1 MKKHNLF
8 ILSLSSLLVL
18 VGCGEGSSSSS
29 SSKPDSETPIVT
41 KTDSEIESTDS
52 NESSVTTTQ
61 SEATKFAIHNGNE
74 NVTLTDINES
84 AKEGDAITFGYKIKS
99 GYEFKNEVKIVNS
112 NNEEVAFTD
121 NNDGTYTFTM
131 PSSEVTITLATRNRL
146 YKISKDEETSRLIS
160 LIKCDY
166 SEDYLSEESTTSEE
180 DIWMHN
186 SKAEFSKTVKVYL
199 TSNATLKPTGIT
211 LAELDNKVINLEES
225 SDFVSFVMPNKDVTI
240 KVNTTRNTHPV
251 TFNNSTHISLS
262 LFSKIEGTYSQINE
276 VVSGDEVY
284 LKAISS
290 EEKYKINEIS
300 YSYTLNYGGEV
311 VDNKFTESDLI
322 DGYYKLAVPEIKDG
336 TALSFTVTEVE
347 AGKFAGYS
355 FVGEYFGTTTEK
367 GKAETAGWGT
377 SYKLAIDESGLL
389 TFGYGATSESLKT
402 YYLISAATNK
412 DKGEAIASN
421 DEGKKFKF
429 YYDGTNIIADS
440 SLSNEQEVFTS
451 SLYIGFRSE
460 KDTPSYVGDMYT
472 GYYDSVSI
480 DSTSHLTTFQ
490 LYKKDGENTNLLY
503 SFYVDSSKKEFVRDG
518 VTLELTEQGEYVK
531 DRFNVQGASYNVLV
545 NGTIKYRL
553 KQTGKANP
561 ARFILDSYFGEYKLE
576 GETSASLILNGD
588 GNGTYKGE
596 ACTYIASENTLVLKT
611 STKKVTVTVDV
622 SALTYVV
629 VSEETMSNPLVGTTF
644 TDNGKV
650 SYTLDFGYDS
660 YSYDCTINLHFKSE
674 TMCTLSWTDADSYD
688 FYADPEVL
696 IEESDYPYTVE
707 GNKITI
713 NATTK
718 SNNKATIELTLSDD
732 GTKLTFMNDVSGDTV
747 KGQYLTK
754 Q

>member
-41 KTDSEIESTDS
+41 KTDSEIESTES

-84 AKEGDAITFGYKIKS
+84 AKEGDVITFGYKIKS

-121 NNDGTYTFTM
+121 NNDGTYTFNM
-131 PSSEVTITLATRNRL
+131 PSSEVTITLATKNRL

-211 LAELDNKVINLEES
+211 LAELDNKVINLEEGS
-225 SDFVSFVMPNKDVTI
+225 EFVSFVMPNKDVTI

-262 LFSKIEGTYSQINE
+262 LFSKVEGTYSQINE
-276 VVSGDEVY
+276 VVAGDEVY

-440 SLSNEQEVFTS
+440 SLDNEQEIFAP
-451 SLYIGFRSE
+451 SLYIGFKSG

-480 DSTSHLTTFQ
+480 DSTSYLTTFQ
-490 LYKKDGENTNLLY
+490 LLKKEGENKNLVY
-503 SFYVDSSKKEFVRDG
+503 SLYVDSSKKEFVRDG
-518 VTLELTEQGEYVK
+518 VTIEITEQGSAYK
-531 DRFNVQGASYNVLV
+531 DRFNAQGASYNVLV
-545 NGTIKYRL
+545 NGVVKYRL
-553 KQTGKANP
+553 KQTGKWDP
-561 ARFILDSYFGEYKLE
+561 ARILLDSYIGEYKLE

-596 ACTYIASENTLVLKT
+596 ACTYAASENTLVLKT

-622 SALTYVV
+622 TAFTYVV
-629 VSEETMSNPLVGTTF
+629 VSEEVMSNPLVGSTF
-644 TDNGKV
+644 TDNGNV
-650 SYTLDFGYDS
+650 SYDYYDDE
-660 YSYDCTINLHFKSE
+660 YFYPTTYNCTITLFFKDASK
-674 TMCTLSWTDADSYD
+674 CKLSWVDNGDETVI
-688 FYADPEVL
+688 PEG
-696 IEESDYPYTVE
+696 EYPYSVE
-707 GNKITI
+707 GKTITI
-713 NATTK
+713 
-718 SNNKATIELTLSDD
+718 KASLSYNEPIDVSLTLSDD
-732 GTKLTFMNDVSGDTV
+732 GTKLTFNSNVNYEEV

>member
-29 SSKPDSETPIVT
+29 SSSKTDSETPIVS
-41 KTDSEIESTDS
+41 KTDSEIESTES
-52 NESSVTTTQ
+52 IESSVTTTE
-61 SEATKFAIHNGNE
+61 SEITKFAIHNGNE
-74 NVTLTDINES
+74 NVILTDVNET
-84 AKEGDAITFGYKIKS
+84 AKEGDVITFGYIIKS

-112 NNEEVAFTD
+112 NNEEVAFVN

-166 SEDYLSEESTTSEE
+166 SEDYLSEESTSNEE

-186 SKAEFSKTVKVYL
+186 SKAEYSKTVKVYL

-211 LAELDNKVINLEES
+211 IAELDNKVINLEEGS
-225 SDFVSFVMPNKDVTI
+225 NFVSFVMPNKDVTI
-240 KVNTTRNTHPV
+240 KVNTTKNTHPA

-262 LFSKIEGTYSQINE
+262 LFSKIEGAYSQINE

-284 LKAISS
+284 LKATSS

-300 YSYTLNYGGEV
+300 YSYTLNYGGDV
-311 VDNKFTESDLI
+311 VDNRFTESDLV

-355 FVGEYFGTTTEK
+355 FVGEYFGTTTTK
-367 GKAETAGWGT
+367 GRAETAGWGT

-389 TFGYGATSESLKT
+389 TFGYGAADESLKT
-402 YYLISAATNK
+402 YYVVSAATNK

-429 YYDGTNIIADS
+429 YYDGTNIIADA
-440 SLSNEQEVFTS
+440 SLQNEEEIFTS
-451 SLYIGFRSE
+451 SLYIGFRSG
-460 KDTPSYVGDMYT
+460 KDTPSYVGDIYT
-472 GYYDSVSI
+472 GYFDSVSI
-480 DSTSHLTTFQ
+480 DSTSYLTVFQ
-490 LYKKDGENTNLLY
+490 LLKKEGENTNLVY
-503 SFYVDSSKKEFVRDG
+503 SLYVDSFKKEFARDG
-518 VTLELTEQGEYVK
+518 VTIELTEQGEYVK

-545 NGTIKYRL
+545 SGVVKYRL
-553 KQTGKANP
+553 KQTGQWNP
-561 ARFILDSYFGEYKLE
+561 ARILLDSYVGEYKLE
-576 GETSASLILNGD
+576 GETSVSLILNGD

-596 ACTYIASENTLVLKT
+596 ACTYTVSENTLVLKT
-611 STKKVTVTVDV
+611 STKKATVTVD
-622 SALTYVV
+622 AATFTYVV
-629 VSEETMSNPLVGTTF
+629 VSEETMTNPLIGSTF
-644 TDNGKV
+644 TDNGNV
-650 SYTLDFGYDS
+650 SYDYYDEDDYWGMPETYNCTVTLF
-660 YSYDCTINLHFKSE
+660 FKDAS
-674 TMCTLSWTDADSYD
+674 TCKLSWVDNGNETVI
-688 FYADPEVL
+688 PEG
-696 IEESDYPYTVE
+696 EYPYSVE
-707 GNKITI
+707 GKAITI
-713 NATTK
+713 KASSSYNA
-718 SNNKATIELTLSDD
+718 SIDVSFTLSDD
-732 GTKLTFMNDVSGDTV
+732 GTKLTFNSNVNYEEV

>member
-41 KTDSEIESTDS
+41 KTDSEIESTES
-52 NESSVTTTQ
+52 NESSVTTTE
-61 SEATKFAIHNGNE
+61 SEVTKFAIHNGNE

-84 AKEGDAITFGYKIKS
+84 AKEGDVITFGYKIKS

-262 LFSKIEGTYSQINE
+262 LFSKVEGAYSQINE
-276 VVSGDEVY
+276 VVAGDEVY
-284 LKAISS
+284 LKATSS

-311 VDNKFTESDLI
+311 VNNKFGESDLI
-322 DGYYKLAVPEIKDG
+322 DGYYKLSVPEIKDG

-367 GKAETAGWGT
+367 GRAETAGWGT

-402 YYLISAATNK
+402 YYVVSVATNK
-412 DKGEAIASN
+412 DKGEAVASN

-440 SLSNEQEVFTS
+440 SFDNEQEIFTS
-451 SLYIGFRSE
+451 SLYIGFRSG
-460 KDTPSYVGDMYT
+460 KDTPSYVSEMYT

-490 LYKKDGENTNLLY
+490 LLKKEGENVNLVY
-503 SFYVDSSKKEFVRDG
+503 SLYVDSSKKEFVRDG
-518 VTLELTEQGEYVK
+518 VTIELTEQGEYVK

-545 NGTIKYRL
+545 NGVIKYRL
-553 KQTGKANP
+553 KQTGMANP
-561 ARFILDSYFGEYKLE
+561 ARILLDSYIGEYKLE

-596 ACTYIASENTLVLKT
+596 ACTYAASENTLVLKT
-611 STKKVTVTVDV
+611 STKKVTITVDV
-622 SALTYVV
+622 TALTYVV
-629 VSEETMSNPLVGTTF
+629 VSEETMSNPLVGSTF
-644 TDNGKV
+644 TDNGNVK
-650 SYTLDFGYDS
+650 YD
-660 YSYDCTINLHFKSE
+660 YYDEDYDMFDTTRCTISIFFKNASTCE
-674 TMCTLSWTDADSYD
+674 LSWINDERYPII
-688 FYADPEVL
+688 PEG
-696 IEESDYPYTVE
+696 EYTYSTE
-707 GNKITI
+707 GKTITI
-713 NATTK
+713 NALTSHNTNVDV
-718 SNNKATIELTLSDD
+718 SLTLSDD
-732 GTKLTFMNDVSGDTV
+732 GTKLTFNKNVNDEEV
-747 KGQYLTK
+747 KGQYLIK

>member
-29 SSKPDSETPIVT
+29 SSKPDSETPIIT
-41 KTDSEIESTDS
+41 KTDSVIESTES
-52 NESSVTTTQ
+52 NESSVTTTE
-61 SEATKFAIHNGNE
+61 SEVTKFAIHNGNE

-84 AKEGDAITFGYKIKS
+84 AKEGDVITFGYKIKS

-131 PSSEVTITLATRNRL
+131 PSSEVTITLATKNRL

-166 SEDYLSEESTTSEE
+166 SEDYLSEESTSSEE

-211 LAELDNKVINLEES
+211 IAELDNKVINLEEG

-240 KVNTTRNTHPV
+240 KVNTTKNTHPV

-276 VVSGDEVY
+276 VVAGDEVY

-300 YSYTLNYGGEV
+300 YSYTLNYGGKV
-311 VDNKFTESDLI
+311 VNNKFGESDLI
-322 DGYYKLAVPEIKDG
+322 DGYYKLSVPEIKDG

-367 GKAETAGWGT
+367 GKAETAGWGAT
-377 SYKLAIDESGLL
+377 DKVSIDECGLL
-389 TFGYGATSESLKT
+389 TFGYGATSENLKT

-440 SLSNEQEVFTS
+440 SFDNEQEIFTS
-451 SLYIGFRSE
+451 SLYVGFRSS
-460 KDTPSYVGDMYT
+460 KDTPNYISDMYT

-480 DSTSHLTTFQ
+480 DSASCLTTFQ
-490 LYKKDGENTNLLY
+490 LYKKEGENTNLLY
-503 SFYVDSSKKEFVRDG
+503 SFYVDSSKKEFARDN
-518 VTLELTEQGEYVK
+518 VTIEITEQGEYVK
-531 DRFNVQGASYNVLV
+531 DRFNVQGASYNILV
-545 NGTIKYRL
+545 NGVVKYRL
-553 KQTGKANP
+553 KQTGKASP
-561 ARFILDSYFGEYKLE
+561 ARFILDSYIGEYKLE

-596 ACTYIASENTLVLKT
+596 ACTYTASENTLVLKT
-611 STKKVTVTVDV
+611 STKKVTITVDAV
-622 SALTYVV
+622 TLTYVV
-629 VSEETMSNPLVGTTF
+629 VSEEVMSNPLVGSTF
-644 TDNGKV
+644 TDNGNV
-650 SYTLDFGYDS
+650 SYDYYDEEDPWGMPETYNCTVTLF
-660 YSYDCTINLHFKSE
+660 FKDAS
-674 TMCTLSWTDADSYD
+674 TCKLSWVDNGNQTII
-688 FYADPEVL
+688 PEG
-696 IEESDYPYTVE
+696 EYTYNVE
-707 GNKITI
+707 GKTITI
-713 NATTK
+713 
-718 SNNKATIELTLSDD
+718 KAISSYNTSIDVSMTLSDD
-732 GTKLTFMNDVSGDTV
+732 GTKLTFNKNVNYEEV
-747 KGQYLTK
+747 QGQYLTK

>member
-41 KTDSEIESTDS
+41 KTDSEIESTES
-52 NESSVTTTQ
+52 NESSVTTTE
-61 SEATKFAIHNGNE
+61 SEITKFAIHNGNE

-84 AKEGDAITFGYKIKS
+84 AKEGDVITFGYRIKS
-99 GYEFKNEVKIVNS
+99 GYEFKNEVKIVTS

-131 PSSEVTITLATRNRL
+131 PSSEITITLATRNRL

-211 LAELDNKVINLEES
+211 LAELDNKVINLEEG

-251 TFNNSTHISLS
+251 AFNNSTHISLS
-262 LFSKIEGTYSQINE
+262 LFSKVEGAYSQIDE
-276 VVSGDEVY
+276 VVAGDEVY
-284 LKAISS
+284 LKATSS
-290 EEKYKINEIS
+290 EEKYKIKEVS

-311 VDNKFTESDLI
+311 VNNRFTESDLV

-367 GKAETAGWGT
+367 GRAETAGWGT

-402 YYLISAATNK
+402 YYLISVATNK

-440 SLSNEQEVFTS
+440 SFNNEQEIFTS
-451 SLYIGFRSE
+451 SLYIGFRSG
-460 KDTPSYVGDMYT
+460 KDTTSYVSEMYT

-490 LYKKDGENTNLLY
+490 LLKKEGENVNLVY
-503 SFYVDSSKKEFVRDG
+503 SLYVDSSKKEFVRDG
-518 VTLELTEQGEYVK
+518 VTIEITEQSPTYK
-531 DRFNVQGASYNVLV
+531 DRFNAQGASYNVLV
-545 NGTIKYRL
+545 NGVIKYRL
-553 KQTGKANP
+553 KQTGKWDP
-561 ARFILDSYFGEYKLE
+561 ARILLDSYTGEYKLE

-596 ACTYIASENTLVLKT
+596 VCTYTASENSLVLKT
-611 STKKVTVTVDV
+611 STKKVTVTVNV
-622 SALTYVV
+622 ASLTYVV
-629 VSEETMSNPLVGTTF
+629 VSEETISNPLVGSTF
-644 TDNGKV
+644 TDNDNV
-650 SYTLDFGYDS
+650 SYDYYEDDYFYPTTYKCTVTLFFKDS
-660 YSYDCTINLHFKSE
+660 STCK
-674 TMCTLSWTDADSYD
+674 LSWVDNGNETVI
-688 FYADPEVL
+688 PEG
-696 IEESDYPYTVE
+696 EYPYSVE
-707 GNKITI
+707 GKTITI
-713 NATTK
+713 KASLSYNA
-718 SNNKATIELTLSDD
+718 SIDVSLTLSDD
-732 GTKLTFMNDVSGDTV
+732 GTKLTFNSNVNYEEV

>member
-41 KTDSEIESTDS
+41 KTDSEIESTES
-52 NESSVTTTQ
+52 NESSVTTTE
-61 SEATKFAIHNGNE
+61 SEVTKFAIHNGNE

-84 AKEGDAITFGYKIKS
+84 AKEGDVITFGYKIKS

-112 NNEEVAFTD
+112 NNEEVAFTN

-131 PSSEVTITLATRNRL
+131 PSSEVTITLATKNRL

-166 SEDYLSEESTTSEE
+166 SEDYLSEESTSSEE

-211 LAELDNKVINLEES
+211 IAELDNKVINLEEG

-240 KVNTTRNTHPV
+240 KVNTTKNTHPV

-262 LFSKIEGTYSQINE
+262 LFSKVEGTYSQINE

-284 LKAISS
+284 LKAVSS
-290 EEKYKINEIS
+290 EEKYKIKEVS

-311 VDNKFTESDLI
+311 VDNKFTESDLV

-367 GKAETAGWGT
+367 GKANTAGWGT

-389 TFGYGATSESLKT
+389 TFGYGATSE
-402 YYLISAATNK
+402 I
-412 DKGEAIASN
+412 
-421 DEGKKFKF
+421 
-429 YYDGTNIIADS
+429 
-440 SLSNEQEVFTS
+440 
-451 SLYIGFRSE
+451 
-460 KDTPSYVGDMYT
+460 
-472 GYYDSVSI
+472 
-480 DSTSHLTTFQ
+480 
-490 LYKKDGENTNLLY
+490 
-503 SFYVDSSKKEFVRDG
+503 
-518 VTLELTEQGEYVK
+518 
-531 DRFNVQGASYNVLV
+531 
-545 NGTIKYRL
+545 
-553 KQTGKANP
+553 
-561 ARFILDSYFGEYKLE
+561 
-576 GETSASLILNGD
+576 
-588 GNGTYKGE
+588 
-596 ACTYIASENTLVLKT
+596 
-611 STKKVTVTVDV
+611 
-622 SALTYVV
+622 
-629 VSEETMSNPLVGTTF
+629 
-644 TDNGKV
+644 
-650 SYTLDFGYDS
+650 
-660 YSYDCTINLHFKSE
+660 
-674 TMCTLSWTDADSYD
+674 
-688 FYADPEVL
+688 
-696 IEESDYPYTVE
+696 
-707 GNKITI
+707 
-713 NATTK
+713 
-718 SNNKATIELTLSDD
+718 
-732 GTKLTFMNDVSGDTV
+732 
-747 KGQYLTK
+747 
-754 Q
+754 

>member
-41 KTDSEIESTDS
+41 KTDSEIESTES
-52 NESSVTTTQ
+52 NESSVTTTE
-61 SEATKFAIHNGNE
+61 SEVTKFAIHNGNE

-84 AKEGDAITFGYKIKS
+84 AKEGDVITFGYKIKS

-121 NNDGTYTFTM
+121 NNDGTYTFNM

-262 LFSKIEGTYSQINE
+262 LFSKVEGTYSQINE
-276 VVSGDEVY
+276 VVAGDEVY

-311 VDNKFTESDLI
+311 VNNKFGESDLI

-440 SLSNEQEVFTS
+440 SLDNEQEIFTS
-451 SLYIGFRSE
+451 SLYIGFKSG

-480 DSTSHLTTFQ
+480 DSTSYLTTFQ
-490 LYKKDGENTNLLY
+490 LLKKEGENKNLVY
-503 SFYVDSSKKEFVRDG
+503 SLYVDSSKKEFVRDG
-518 VTLELTEQGEYVK
+518 VTIEITEQGSAYK
-531 DRFNVQGASYNVLV
+531 DRFNAQGASYNVLV
-545 NGTIKYRL
+545 NGVVKYRL
-553 KQTGKANP
+553 KQTGKWDP
-561 ARFILDSYFGEYKLE
+561 ARILLDSYIGEYKLE

-596 ACTYIASENTLVLKT
+596 ACTYAASENTLVLKT

-622 SALTYVV
+622 TAFTYVV
-629 VSEETMSNPLVGTTF
+629 VSEEVMSNPLVGSTF
-644 TDNGKV
+644 TDNGNV
-650 SYTLDFGYDS
+650 SYDYYDDE
-660 YSYDCTINLHFKSE
+660 YFYPTTYNCTITLFFKDASK
-674 TMCTLSWTDADSYD
+674 CKLSWVDNGDETVI
-688 FYADPEVL
+688 PEG
-696 IEESDYPYTVE
+696 EYPYSVE
-707 GNKITI
+707 GKTITI
-713 NATTK
+713 
-718 SNNKATIELTLSDD
+718 KASLSYNEPIDVSLTLSDD
-732 GTKLTFMNDVSGDTV
+732 GTKLTFNSNVNYEEV

>member
-41 KTDSEIESTDS
+41 KTDSEIKSTES

-74 NVTLTDINES
+74 NVTLTDIDET
-84 AKEGDAITFGYKIKS
+84 AKEGDVITFGYRIKS
-99 GYEFKNEVKIVNS
+99 GYEFKNEVKIVTS

-131 PSSEVTITLATRNRL
+131 PSSEVTITLATKNRL

-225 SDFVSFVMPNKDVTI
+225 SNFVSFVMPNKDVTI

-262 LFSKIEGTYSQINE
+262 LFSKVEGTYSQINE
-276 VVSGDEVY
+276 VVAGDEVY
-284 LKAISS
+284 LKATSS

-300 YSYTLNYGGEV
+300 YSYTLNYGGDV
-311 VDNKFTESDLI
+311 VDNKFGESDLI

-377 SYKLAIDESGLL
+377 TNKVSIDEAGLI

-402 YYLISAATNK
+402 YYVVSAATNK

-440 SLSNEQEVFTS
+440 SFDNEQEIFTS
-451 SLYIGFRSE
+451 SLYIGFRSG
-460 KDTPSYVGDMYT
+460 KDTPSYVSEMYT

-490 LYKKDGENTNLLY
+490 LLKKEGENVNLVY
-503 SFYVDSSKKEFVRDG
+503 SLYVDSSKKEFVRDD
-518 VTLELTEQGEYVK
+518 VTIEITEQSPTYK
-531 DRFNVQGASYNVLV
+531 DRFNAQGASYNVLV
-545 NGTIKYRL
+545 NGVIKYRL
-553 KQTGKANP
+553 KQTGKWDP
-561 ARFILDSYFGEYKLE
+561 ARILLDSYTGEYKLE

-588 GNGTYKGE
+588 GNGTYKSE
-596 ACTYIASENTLVLKT
+596 ACTYTASENTLVLKT

-622 SALTYVV
+622 TSLTYVV
-629 VSEETMSNPLVGTTF
+629 VSEEVMSNPLVGSTF
-644 TDNGKV
+644 TDNGNV
-650 SYTLDFGYDS
+650 SYDYYEDDYYYPTTYNCTVTLF
-660 YSYDCTINLHFKSE
+660 FKDAS
-674 TMCTLSWTDADSYD
+674 TCKLSWVDNGDETVI
-688 FYADPEVL
+688 PEG
-696 IEESDYPYTVE
+696 EYPYSVE
-707 GNKITI
+707 GKTITI
-713 NATTK
+713 
-718 SNNKATIELTLSDD
+718 KASLSYNEPIDVSLTLSDD
-732 GTKLTFMNDVSGDTV
+732 GTKLTFNSNVNYEEV